1 MITGPNC
8 KNEKEEEKE
17 YMSSESSRKF
27 NYILSDLLEMHLIYR
42 HLTQSVWFK
51 NILFICDVWIMK
63 GHLTYF
69 LNIRVLFYYEHDKL
83 PDLVIL

>member
-42 HLTQSVWFK
+42 HLTQSV
-51 NILFICDVWIMK
+51 
-63 GHLTYF
+63 
-69 LNIRVLFYYEHDKL
+69 
-83 PDLVIL
+83 